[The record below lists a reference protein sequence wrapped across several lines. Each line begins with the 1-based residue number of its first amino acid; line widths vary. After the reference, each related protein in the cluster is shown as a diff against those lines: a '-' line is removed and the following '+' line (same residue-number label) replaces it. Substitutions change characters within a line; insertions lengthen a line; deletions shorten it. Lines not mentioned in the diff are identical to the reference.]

1 MIVVKGSAIAS
12 SVHKDQRMRYS
23 PTFAIDGKWETRTY
37 NMYTSKKEK
46 MPWLQ
51 WKLPNRTKVAG
62 VSISSEYGI
71 SKLHDNTTHKNDLV
85 NYEVR
90 AGLSSLPANYKG
102 RILKNVRCG
111 SIEIRGGEDRVY
123 PIVCDQAIIANYITI
138 QIIVASDQNIRDL
151 VKILNRDGYHQKPQK
166 VIKSFLVLSSE
177 KFLKRCQK

>member
-1 MIVVKGSAIAS
+1 
-12 SVHKDQRMRYS
+12 MRYS
-23 PTFAIDGKWETRTY
+23 PTFAIDGKWATRTY
-37 NMYTSKKEK
+37 NMYTSKTEK

-111 SIEIRGGEDRVY
+111 RIEIRGGEDRVY

-138 QIIVASDQNIRDL
+138 QIIDDNAVLQINELEVMDGKDGKCHKTLIIISEMTTKC
-151 VKILNRDGYHQKPQK
+151 KI
-166 VIKSFLVLSSE
+166 
-177 KFLKRCQK
+177 

>member
-1 MIVVKGSAIAS
+1 MKTGIVYYLIVVKGSAIAS

-23 PTFAIDGKWETRTY
+23 PTFAIDGKWATRTY
-37 NMYTSKKEK
+37 NIFTSKTEK

-102 RILKNVRCG
+102 RILKNVLCG
-111 SIEIRGGEDRVY
+111 RIEIRGGEDRVY
-123 PIVCDQAIIANYITI
+123 PIVCDQAIIANYITV
-138 QIIVASDQNIRDL
+138 QIIDDNAVLQINEL
-151 VKILNRDGYHQKPQK
+151 EVMDGKDGKCHKNL
-166 VIKSFLVLSSE
+166 III
-177 KFLKRCQK
+177 